1 MNLRQ
6 LLDIFTVPDRPAM
19 AASGPVPDVMTGLL
33 EAELES
39 LLRHVFLLLDPPS
52 LKACRQV
59 SSQWNSFILDRS
71 GEWEEVDKVVSITSS
86 LFSVLSN
93 SILFLLQV

>member
-33 EAELES
+33 EAGLES
-39 LLRHVFLLLDPPS
+39 LLRQVFLLLDPPS

-59 SSQWNSFILDRS
+59 SSRWNSFILDRS
-71 GEWEEVDKVVSITSS
+71 GEWEEVDKVVSTVRDLLHITSS
-86 LFSVLSN
+86 
-93 SILFLLQV
+93 